1 MIETNA
7 LTKQLGGRTV
17 VSDVTFRCE
26 PGTVTGFLGPN
37 GAGKTTTMR
46 MLVGLSEPDSGSAR
60 ILGGRYR
67 DLPNP
72 GRRVGILLDASAQH
86 AGRRGREALAV
97 SAQTMGVPA
106 QRVDELLELVG
117 LDEAAARR
125 RVGQYSLGMRQR
137 LGFAHALLGDPE
149 VLILDE
155 PANGLDPEGMRWMR
169 GLLRGFADRG
179 GTVLLSSHLLAEV
192 EAVADRMMIIGG
204 GRIQAQG
211 TRAELLTESG
221 TIVEADDLA
230 GARRRAGP
238 RRPDDA
244 PRRRRPAAG
253 RGRARGRRPRGD
265 GRRRRAAPPR
275 PGRGRRPRAPL
286 LRADRIRSDPS
297 RAGRSNRMSTTTLAA
312 PIRVEHRRRPRA
324 PRPRPPRRR
333 RAAQDGR
340 HPRRLLAAG
349 RHRRA
354 HRRRRDRQRS
364 SSATRRTTRS
374 PRVLD
379 VGLQPAAV
387 LLPVAGILL
396 VTSEWSQ
403 RTGMITF
410 ALVPVRSRV
419 LGAKLLASLV
429 LAVAMLAATVAIV
442 AAGVLVAGVDGAW
455 ADAAPL
461 IGQSAVYLIAGMV
474 TGVAFGAI
482 LLASAPAI
490 VALFALP
497 IAWAALASLSFF
509 AGIAPWLDTALA
521 LGPMHEEVLSDDQ
534 WAHAGTALALWMLLP
549 LPIGI
554 WRITR
559 REIAA

>member
-1 MIETNA
+1 
-7 LTKQLGGRTV
+7 
-17 VSDVTFRCE
+17 
-26 PGTVTGFLGPN
+26 
-37 GAGKTTTMR
+37 MR
-46 MLVGLSEPDSGSAR
+46 MLVGLSEPDSGQAR

-97 SAQTMGVPA
+97 SARTMGVPA
-106 QRVDELLELVG
+106 RRVDELLELVG

-137 LGFAHALLGDPE
+137 LGLAHALLGDPE

-211 TRAELLTESG
+211 TRAELLTASG

-230 GARRRAGP
+230 ALDAALHRAGLATHP
-238 RRPDDA
+238 ADGDRRLVEAEPEVVARLAMADGVVLRRLA
-244 PRRRRPAAG
+244 PAEGAG
-253 RGRARGRRPRGD
+253 LERLFFELTTAGGT
-265 GRRRRAAPPR
+265 APPR
-275 PGRGRRPRAPL
+275 R
-286 LRADRIRSDPS
+286 DRSDPR
-297 RAGRSNRMSTTTLAA
+297 RAGRSNRMSATTLTA
-312 PIRVEHRRRPRA
+312 PIRVNTAGVHARPGLGRLVAVELRKMVNTRA
-324 PRPRPPRRR
+324 GFWLQVATVAITVVAVIARSVIGD
-333 RAAQDGR
+333 AAD
-340 HPRRLLAAG
+340 HTFA
-349 RHRRA
+349 
-354 HRRRRDRQRS
+354 S
-364 SSATRRTTRS
+364 
-374 PRVLD
+374 VLS
-379 VGLQPAAV
+379 VGLLPAAV
-387 LLPVAGILL
+387 LLPVVGILL

-419 LGAKLLASLV
+419 LGAKLIASIVLSLAMLV
-429 LAVAMLAATVAIV
+429 MAVAVV
-442 AAGVLVAGVDGAW
+442 AAGARRSPASTGPGPTPAT
-455 ADAAPL
+455 L
-461 IGQSAVYLIAGMV
+461 IAQSAVYLTTGMV
-474 TGVAFGAI
+474 VGVAFGTI
-482 LLASAPAI
+482 LLASTPAI

-497 IAWAALASLSFF
+497 IAWTAVASLSLF
-509 AGIAPWLDTALA
+509 AGAAPWLDTRLALA
-521 LGPMHEEVLSDDQ
+521 PLHEEVLSGTQ
-534 WAHAGTALALWMLLP
+534 WAQAGTALALWMLLP
-549 LPIGI
+549 LLIGI

-559 REIAA
+559 QEVAS